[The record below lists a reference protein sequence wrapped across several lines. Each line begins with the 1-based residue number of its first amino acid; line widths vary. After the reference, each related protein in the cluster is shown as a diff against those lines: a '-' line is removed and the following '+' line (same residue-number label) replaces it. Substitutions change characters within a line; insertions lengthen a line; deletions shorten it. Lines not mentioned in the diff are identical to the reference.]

1 METPAGPAPAA
12 IRAAAS
18 RPGVRAA
25 FDRAHRALGD
35 LRFAEGLRRGW
46 EEARAEAAVR
56 EAAALAVLGVYGI
69 VTGEQITAWSGLAS
83 AITGLATVN
92 TPAGEK
98 QEG

>member
-1 METPAGPAPAA
+1 MIITNPD
-12 IRAAAS
+12 
-18 RPGVRAA
+18 VRRWIYGMAT
-25 FDRAHRALGD
+25 
-35 LRFAEGLRRGW
+35 
-46 EEARAEAAVR
+46 
-56 EAAALAVLGVYGI
+56 AALAVLGVYGI

>member
-1 METPAGPAPAA
+1 MIITNPA
-12 IRAAAS
+12 IRRWIYGIAT
-18 RPGVRAA
+18 
-25 FDRAHRALGD
+25 
-35 LRFAEGLRRGW
+35 
-46 EEARAEAAVR
+46 
-56 EAAALAVLGVYGI
+56 AALAVLGVYGI

>member
-1 METPAGPAPAA
+1 MIITNPD
-12 IRAAAS
+12 
-18 RPGVRAA
+18 VRRWIYGIAT
-25 FDRAHRALGD
+25 
-35 LRFAEGLRRGW
+35 
-46 EEARAEAAVR
+46 
-56 EAAALAVLGVYGI
+56 AALAVLGVYGI